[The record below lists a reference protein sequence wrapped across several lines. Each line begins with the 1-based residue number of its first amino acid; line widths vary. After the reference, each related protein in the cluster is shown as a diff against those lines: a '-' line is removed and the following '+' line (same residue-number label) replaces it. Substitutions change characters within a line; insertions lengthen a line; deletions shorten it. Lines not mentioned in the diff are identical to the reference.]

1 MKFDLVISDFDRT
14 LGGKPKEFDTNG
26 AIKEEKDLRMNFP
39 EPSVNAIKEY
49 VNKGGIFVICTGRA
63 TEMILPLCR
72 KKGLKGLVVSFQGAR
87 ITDIETGEDILCGG
101 VDKDLAVQVAR
112 ELKEEKGVVATVC
125 YIDDVQYLDK
135 ENVYTD
141 ICSSFLKTQ
150 KVESIADTIIEK
162 GKGPYKLVA
171 VCSPEDVKNLE
182 NKYNQKYNGELSFNS
197 GADIICEVINPK
209 LDKGS
214 AVKFLANHYG
224 IPYEKIMAVGDSSN
238 DIPLLDGEWYGV
250 SVGDGHEKL
259 KEVADEITV
268 DFTDHPVKVL
278 LEKYCL

>member
-1 MKFDLVISDFDRT
+1 MRFDMVISDFDRT
-14 LGGKPKEFDTNG
+14 LGGMPREFETMGVLKD
-26 AIKEEKDLRMNFP
+26 EKDLRMSFP
-39 EPSVNAIKEY
+39 EPSVKAIKEY
-49 VNKGGIFVICTGRA
+49 VDKGGIFVICTGRA

-87 ITDIETGEDILCGG
+87 ITDIETGKDLLNGG
-101 VDKDLAVQVAR
+101 VDYNLAINVAK
-112 ELKEEKGVVATVC
+112 ELEKEKGVLATVC

-150 KVESIADTIIEK
+150 KVESIANTIIEK
-162 GKGPYKLVA
+162 GKSPYKLVA
-171 VCSPEDVKNLE
+171 VCMPNDVKDLE
-182 NKYNQKYNGELSFNS
+182 NKYNQKYSGELSFNS
-197 GADIICEVINPK
+197 GAEVICEVINPE

-214 AVKFLANHYG
+214 AVRFLAKHYG
-224 IPYEKIMAVGDSSN
+224 IPYEKIMTVGDSSN
-238 DIPLLDGEWYGV
+238 DIPLLDGEWHGV

-259 KEVADEITV
+259 KEIANEITV
-268 DFTDHPVKVL
+268 PFNEHPVKVL

>member
-1 MKFDLVISDFDRT
+1 MKFDMIISDFDRT

-26 AIKEEKDLRMNFP
+26 AIGEEKDLRMNFP
-39 EPSVNAIKEY
+39 EPSIKAIKQY
-49 VNKGGIFVICTGRA
+49 TDKGGIFVVCTGRA

-72 KKGLKGLVVSFQGAR
+72 EKGLKGLVVSFQGAR
-87 ITDIETGEDILCGG
+87 ITDIETGKDLLCGG
-101 VDKDLAVQVAR
+101 VDKQLAVQVAK
-112 ELKEEKGVVATVC
+112 ELEQEKGVLATVC
-125 YIDDVQYLDK
+125 YIDEIQYLDK

-150 KVESIADTIIEK
+150 KVESIANTIIEK
-162 GKGPYKLVA
+162 GKNPYKLVA
-171 VCSPEDVKNLE
+171 VCAPEDVKEFE
-182 NKYNQKYNGELSFNS
+182 NKYNTKYNGVLSFNS
-197 GADIICEVINPK
+197 GADIICEVINPN

-214 AVKFLANHYG
+214 AVRFLAKHYG
-224 IPYEKIMAVGDSSN
+224 VPYEKIMTVGDSSN
-238 DIPLLDGEWYGV
+238 DIPLINGEWYGV

-268 DFTDHPVKVL
+268 DFKDHPIKVL